1 MRSADPFAITDK
13 LDGEILD
20 VIASRL
26 EARGRHPAFAG
37 MLHEYLEAMR
47 IDEAQRVLDLGC
59 GTGLA
64 ARAIARRPRFSGTVT
79 GVDLSPRLIE
89 AAARLA
95 AQEGMQE
102 RVAFLTG
109 DTRELELPEASF
121 DAVVAHT
128 LVSHVADPLSVVHVA
143 ARLLKPGGML
153 GIFDGDYASLTF
165 GNADAERGRAADE
178 ALIKAVVTSPRA
190 MRQMPRML
198 RAAGLELVACFP
210 HVLAEVGRAEF
221 WLSGI
226 EVYRRLIPKAGT
238 MTAEEADAW
247 ASALVNDAQSG
258 VFFGASNFY
267 SYVARKTP

>member
-1 MRSADPFAITDK
+1 MGSADPFAITDK
-13 LDGEILD
+13 LDSGILD

-26 EARGRHPAFAG
+26 EARGRHPAFAA
-37 MLHEYLEAMR
+37 MLREYLEAMR
-47 IDEAQRVLDLGC
+47 VDEAQRVLDLGC

-64 ARAIARRPRFSGTVT
+64 ARAIAKRPEFSGMVL
-79 GVDLSPRLIE
+79 GIDLSPRFIE
-89 AAARLA
+89 TATRLA
-95 AQEGMQE
+95 VEEGLHE
-102 RVAFLTG
+102 RLAFRAG
-109 DTRELELPEASF
+109 DTRQLDFAEASF

-128 LVSHVADPLSVVHVA
+128 LVSHVADPLSVVRLA

-153 GIFDGDYASLTF
+153 GVFDGDYASLTF
-165 GNADAERGRAADE
+165 GNADAERGRAGDE
-178 ALIKAVVTSPRA
+178 ALIRAVVTSPRA

-238 MTAEEADAW
+238 MTEEEANAW
-247 ASALVNDAQSG
+247 AGALVKDAENG

-267 SYVARKTP
+267 SYVARKAS